1 MTSYFSRSNNTSR
14 SSILVNEIGYDAE
27 RATWTKDTYAATN
40 PFRPGDMLV
49 IETRPKMSQKSPQ
62 IIIHNPFI
70 GIFGLYL
77 CIITQLGKITAN

>member
-1 MTSYFSRSNNTSR
+1 
-14 SSILVNEIGYDAE
+14 
-27 RATWTKDTYAATN
+27 
-40 PFRPGDMLV
+40 MLV